1 MALNK
6 DLINS
11 GASDLSTYDDYV
23 NTIKM
28 NKLNAQSELSASQEK
43 SNALMNNYL
52 KALGVYGSCLG
63 QTAYAQNNANYD
75 KMINESNQA
84 YDNSLTSFRE
94 NTFKNLNSMASDLY
108 NSGVSRDSYEKL
120 ISGMGERFGSKDYY
134 DALSKN
140 LQTDEEKTK
149 AENEQTRKTAYDSI
163 VGSIQKASEDPDAY
177 AKLSQYA
184 DIIKNADV
192 NSDEFKKAVEAYD
205 DYISGIDTYK
215 LDKELGIKDTKGF
228 ATSKVLDRLE
238 DEGISKDGMLYKLIQ
253 GIANADKLQGKETET
268 NDTQSS
274 LSVGNEINE
283 SSPLWEQ
290 FSKLDYSASKLK
302 NILDVKYNGK
312 TYSINRKTKKIV
324 SVN

>member
-52 KALGVYGSCLG
+52 KALGVYGSGLG

-84 YDNSLTSFRE
+84 YDNSLTTFRE
-94 NTFKNLNSMASDLY
+94 NTFKNLDNIASNLY
-108 NSGVSRDSYEKL
+108 NSGVSQEDYKNFTSGIGEKV
-120 ISGMGERFGSKDYY
+120 GYQDYY
-134 DALSKN
+134 DALAKN
-140 LQTDEEKTK
+140 LQS
-149 AENEQTRKTAYDSI
+149 NEDKDNETRDTVYKSI
-163 VGSIQKASEDPDAY
+163 VGSIQEASEDPDAY

-184 DIIKNADV
+184 DIIKNTDV

-205 DYISGIDTYK
+205 DYISGLDTYK

-228 ATSKVLDRLE
+228 ATSKALERLE
-238 DEGISKDGMLYKLIQ
+238 DEGVSKDSLLYKIFDN
-253 GIANADKLQGKETET
+253 ANKLQG
-268 NDTQSS
+268 D
-274 LSVGNEINE
+274 LSQEKIKVGTSVKDNNELYVAYKSMKSRQQNHSDEIVVN
-283 SSPLWEQ
+283 
-290 FSKLDYSASKLK
+290 
-302 NILDVKYNGK
+302 YNGK
-312 TYSINRKTKKIV
+312 KYTINSKTDKIV
-324 SVN
+324 SIQ